1 MRNKLIIPE
10 EPLLILPTLAKEIGL
25 NEAIVLQQ
33 LHYWLQKSNHTYEG
47 KRWIYNSYEA
57 WQKQFPF
64 WSISTIKR
72 TIQNL
77 EKRELV
83 LSAILNKDKMNK
95 TKWYSINYEK
105 IPSLYQ
111 NDPTIGS
118 TCTDDRL
125 NLTPSIYN
133 TETTTENTNI
143 YNNIYTIFDFW
154 NEQGII
160 VHRSIDKFKSAI
172 NSALKSYSLDE
183 IKEAILNYKEI
194 LSSSEY
200 WWNYKWTLKEFLQRG
215 LDKFLTVNKPFEN
228 FRRKPAESSF
238 CYWQPFSEKDLE

>member
-1 MRNKLIIPE
+1 
-10 EPLLILPTLAKEIGL
+10 
-25 NEAIVLQQ
+25 
-33 LHYWLQKSNHTYEG
+33 
-47 KRWIYNSYEA
+47 
-57 WQKQFPF
+57 
-64 WSISTIKR
+64 
-72 TIQNL
+72 
-77 EKRELV
+77 
-83 LSAILNKDKMNK
+83 
-95 TKWYSINYEK
+95 
-105 IPSLYQ
+105 
-111 NDPTIGS
+111 
-118 TCTDDRL
+118 
-125 NLTPSIYN
+125 LTPSIYN

-154 NEQGII
+154 NEQEII

-183 IKEAILNYKEI
+183 IKEAIINYKEI